1 MRQLKEWQSM
11 VLRIACPHRSGNSCG
26 LIGPL
31 VTIADT
37 TCINCM
43 KTWTVDPPDTIEDA
57 PGALGIFRAAS
68 SFDSGCK
75 SNVSDTMLGQI
86 DENDII
92 SRGLGDTIAKVTK
105 VTGIDKLVKRFVK
118 GDCGCNKRREQLNK
132 LVPYGSKDANPPDDT
147 TGG

>member
-1 MRQLKEWQSM
+1 MRQPEEWKSM
-11 VLRIACPHRSGNSCG
+11 VLPLTCPHRSGNSCG

-43 KTWTVDPPDTIEDA
+43 KTWTVYPPDTIEDA
-57 PGALGIFRAAS
+57 PGALDIFVAAS

-75 SNVSDTMLGQI
+75 PNVSDATFGQI

-105 VTGIDKLVKRFVK
+105 ATGIDRIVKRFVK
-118 GDCGCNKRREQLNK
+118 GDCGCDKRREALNK
-132 LVPYGSKDANPPDDT
+132 LVPYSQADNGDDKQ
-147 TGG
+147 GDK